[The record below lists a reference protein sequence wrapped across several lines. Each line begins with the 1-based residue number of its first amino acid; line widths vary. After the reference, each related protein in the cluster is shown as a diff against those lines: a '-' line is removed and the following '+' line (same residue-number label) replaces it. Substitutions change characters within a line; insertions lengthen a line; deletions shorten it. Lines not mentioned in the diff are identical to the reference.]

1 VEFEMPLQKKSKITI
16 TDILNKK
23 KNKEKITMLTS
34 YDYCLSRICNET
46 DLDMV
51 LIGDSAATVMMGY
64 DSTRKVGMG
73 EMLTFCKG
81 VVNAIERQVVVADM
95 PFGSYQMDKSIS
107 IKNSIKFLRCGCD
120 AVKLEGGMEITD
132 IIKSLTDLGIPVMGH
147 IGLKPQTTPL
157 HHGYVLQGKTAEGAV
172 KLLNDAKAL
181 EKAGVFSIVLE
192 KVTSEVASVI
202 TQNVNV
208 PTIGIGCG
216 PHVDGQ
222 VLVIHDMLGLY
233 KDFEPKFVKRYLN
246 LSEQIF
252 DAIKT
257 YETDVKSGKFPLE
270 EHMYHMTEGE
280 FARME
285 KMLKRV

>member
-1 VEFEMPLQKKSKITI
+1 MSLQKRSKITI
-16 TDILNKK
+16 SEILNKK
-23 KNKEKITMLTS
+23 KNRVKITMLTS

-64 DSTRKVGMG
+64 DSTRKVGMA

-81 VVNAIERQVVVADM
+81 VVNAITRQVVVADM
-95 PFGSYQMDKSIS
+95 PFGSYQMGKSIS
-107 IKNSIKFLRCGCD
+107 IKNAIKFLRCGCD
-120 AVKLEGGMEITD
+120 AVKLEGGLEIVD

-147 IGLKPQTTPL
+147 IGLRPQTTPL
-157 HHGYVLQGKTAEGAV
+157 HYGYISQGKTAEGGI
-172 KLLNDAKAL
+172 KLVNEAKAL

-216 PHVDGQ
+216 PNVDGQ
-222 VLVIHDMLGLY
+222 VLVTHDMLGLY
-233 KDFEPKFVKRYLN
+233 KDFEPKFVKRYLD
-246 LSEQIF
+246 LSKQIF
-252 DAIKT
+252 DAIKA
-257 YETDVKSGKFPLE
+257 YETEVRSGKFPQE
-270 EHMYHMTEGE
+270 EHMYHMTEE
-280 FARME
+280 ELIKME
-285 KMLKRV
+285 RILKGA

>member
-1 VEFEMPLQKKSKITI
+1 MSLQKKSKITI
-16 TDILNKK
+16 SQILNKK
-23 KNKEKITMLTS
+23 KNKEKITMLTA
-34 YDYCLSRICNET
+34 YDYCISRICNET

-64 DSTRKVGMG
+64 DSTRKIGMV

-81 VVNAIERQVVVADM
+81 VVNAITRQIVVADM
-95 PFGSYQMDKSIS
+95 PFGSYQMGKSIS
-107 IKNSIKFLRCGCD
+107 IKNALKFLRCGCD
-120 AVKLEGGMEITD
+120 AVKLEGGLEIVD
-132 IIKSLTDLGIPVMGH
+132 IIKNLTDLGIPVMGH

-157 HHGYVLQGKTAEGAV
+157 HDGYISQGKTAEGAIR
-172 KLLNDAKAL
+172 LLNEAKAL
-181 EKAGVFSIVLE
+181 EEAGVFSIVLE

-202 TQNVNV
+202 TENINV
-208 PTIGIGCG
+208 PIIGIGCG

-252 DAIKT
+252 DAIKE
-257 YETDVKSGKFPLE
+257 YETEVKSGKFPEE
-270 EHMYHMTEGE
+270 EHMYHMTEEE
-280 FARME
+280 FAKLE

>member
-1 VEFEMPLQKKSKITI
+1 MSIQKKSKITI
-16 TDILNKK
+16 SEILSKK

-64 DSTRKVGMG
+64 NSTRKIGMA

-81 VVNAIERQVVVADM
+81 VVNGITRQVVVADM
-95 PFGSYQMDKSIS
+95 PFGSYQMGKSIS
-107 IKNSIKFLRCGCD
+107 IKNALKFLRCGCD
-120 AVKLEGGMEITD
+120 AVKLEGGLEIVN
-132 IIKSLTDLGIPVMGH
+132 IIKNLTDLGIPVMGH

-157 HHGYVLQGKTAEGAV
+157 HHGYISQGKTAEDAL
-172 KLLNDAKAL
+172 KLFNEAKIL
-181 EKAGVFSIVLE
+181 EEAGVFSIVLE
-192 KVTSEVASVI
+192 KITSEVASVI
-202 TQNVNV
+202 TESVNV

-222 VLVIHDMLGLY
+222 VLVTHDMLGLY
-233 KDFEPKFVKRYLN
+233 RDFEPKFVKRYLN

-252 DAIKT
+252 NAIKA
-257 YETDVKSGKFPLE
+257 YETEVKSGKFPQE
-270 EHMYHMTEGE
+270 EHMYHMTEEE
-280 FARME
+280 FAKLER
-285 KMLKRV
+285 MLKRA

>member
-1 VEFEMPLQKKSKITI
+1 MSLQKKSKITI
-16 TDILNKK
+16 SEILSKK

-64 DSTRKVGMG
+64 NSTRKIGMV

-81 VVNAIERQVVVADM
+81 VVNAITRQVVVADM
-95 PFGSYQMDKSIS
+95 PFGSYQMGKSVS
-107 IKNSIKFLRCGCD
+107 IKNALKFLRCGCD
-120 AVKLEGGMEITD
+120 AVKLEGGLEIVN
-132 IIKSLTDLGIPVMGH
+132 IVKNLTDLGIPVMGH

-157 HHGYVLQGKTAEGAV
+157 HHGYISQGKTAEDAL
-172 KLLNDAKAL
+172 KLLNEAKVL
-181 EKAGVFSIVLE
+181 EEAGVFSIVLE

-202 TQNVNV
+202 TQSVNV

-222 VLVIHDMLGLY
+222 VLVTHDMLGLY
-233 KDFEPKFVKRYLN
+233 KDVEPKFVKRYLN

-252 DAIKT
+252 NAIKA
-257 YETDVKSGKFPLE
+257 YETEVKSGQFPQE
-270 EHMYHMTEGE
+270 EHMYHMTEEE
-280 FARME
+280 FAKLER
-285 KMLKRV
+285 MLKRA

>member
-1 VEFEMPLQKKSKITI
+1 MSFQKKSKITI
-16 TDILNKK
+16 SDIMNKK

-34 YDYCLSRICNET
+34 YDYCISRICNET

-64 DSTRKVGMG
+64 DSTRKIGMP

-81 VVNAIERQVVVADM
+81 VVNAITRQVVVADM
-95 PFGSYQMDKSIS
+95 PFGSYQMGKSIS
-107 IKNSIKFLRCGCD
+107 IKNALKFLRCGCD
-120 AVKLEGGMEITD
+120 AVKLEGGLEIVD
-132 IIKSLTDLGIPVMGH
+132 IIRNLTDLGIPVMGH

-157 HHGYVLQGKTAEGAV
+157 YHGYISQGKTAEGAIR
-172 KLLNDAKAL
+172 LLNEAKAL
-181 EKAGVFSIVLE
+181 EEAGAFSIVIE

-202 TQNVNV
+202 AENINV
-208 PTIGIGCG
+208 PIIGIGCG

-252 DAIKT
+252 EAIKE
-257 YETDVKSGKFPLE
+257 YETEVKSGKFPQE
-270 EHMYHMTEGE
+270 EHMYHMTEEE
-280 FARME
+280 FAKLE
-285 KMLKRV
+285 KMLKSV

>member
-1 VEFEMPLQKKSKITI
+1 MSLQKKSKFTI
-16 TDILNKK
+16 SDILNKK

-34 YDYCLSRICNET
+34 YDYSLSRICNET

-81 VVNAIERQVVVADM
+81 VVNAIKRQVVVADM
-95 PFGSYQMDKSIS
+95 PFGSYQMGKPIS
-107 IKNSIKFLRCGCD
+107 IKNAIKFLRCGCD
-120 AVKLEGGMEITD
+120 AVKLEGGMEIAD
-132 IIKSLTDLGIPVMGH
+132 IVKSLTDLGIPVMGH

-157 HHGYVLQGKTAEGAV
+157 HHGYVSQGKTAEGAI
-172 KLLNDAKAL
+172 KLLNEAKAL

-257 YETDVKSGKFPLE
+257 YETEVKSGKFPLE
-270 EHMYHMTEGE
+270 EHMYHMAEEE
-280 FARME
+280 FAKME

>member
-1 VEFEMPLQKKSKITI
+1 MSIQKKSKITI
-16 TDILNKK
+16 SEILSKK

-64 DSTRKVGMG
+64 NSTRKIGMT

-81 VVNAIERQVVVADM
+81 VVNAITRQVVVADM
-95 PFGSYQMDKSIS
+95 PFGSYQMGKSIS
-107 IKNSIKFLRCGCD
+107 IKNALKFLRCGCD
-120 AVKLEGGMEITD
+120 AVKLEGGLEIVN
-132 IIKSLTDLGIPVMGH
+132 IIKNMTDLGIPVMGH

-157 HHGYVLQGKTAEGAV
+157 HHGYISQGKTAEDAL
-172 KLLNDAKAL
+172 KLLNEAKVL
-181 EKAGVFSIVLE
+181 EEAGVFSIVLE

-202 TQNVNV
+202 TQSVNV

-222 VLVIHDMLGLY
+222 VLVTHDMLGLY

-246 LSEQIF
+246 LSEQISN
-252 DAIKT
+252 AIKA
-257 YETDVKSGKFPLE
+257 YETEVKSGEFPQE
-270 EHMYHMTEGE
+270 EHMYHMTEEE
-280 FARME
+280 FAKLER
-285 KMLKRV
+285 MLKRA

>member
-1 VEFEMPLQKKSKITI
+1 MSIQKKSKITI
-16 TDILNKK
+16 SEILSKK

-46 DLDMV
+46 NLDMV

-64 DSTRKVGMG
+64 NSTRKIGMT

-81 VVNAIERQVVVADM
+81 VVNAITRQIVIADM
-95 PFGSYQMDKSIS
+95 PFGSYQMGKSIS
-107 IKNSIKFLRCGCD
+107 IKNALKFLRCGCD
-120 AVKLEGGMEITD
+120 AVKLEGGLEIVN
-132 IIKSLTDLGIPVMGH
+132 IIKNMTDLGIPVMGH

-157 HHGYVLQGKTAEGAV
+157 HHGYISQGKTAEDAL
-172 KLLNDAKAL
+172 KLLNEAKVL
-181 EKAGVFSIVLE
+181 EEAGVFSIVLE

-202 TQNVNV
+202 TQSVNV

-222 VLVIHDMLGLY
+222 VLVTHDMLGLY

-252 DAIKT
+252 NAIEA
-257 YETDVKSGKFPLE
+257 YETEVKSGKFPQE
-270 EHMYHMTEGE
+270 EHMYHMTEEE
-280 FARME
+280 FAKLER
-285 KMLKRV
+285 MLKRA

>member
-1 VEFEMPLQKKSKITI
+1 MSFQKKSKITI
-16 TDILNKK
+16 SDIMNKK

-34 YDYCLSRICNET
+34 YDYCISRICNET

-64 DSTRKVGMG
+64 DSTRKIGMP

-81 VVNAIERQVVVADM
+81 VVNAITRQVVIADM
-95 PFGSYQMDKSIS
+95 PFGSYQMGKSIS
-107 IKNSIKFLRCGCD
+107 IKNALKFLRCGCD
-120 AVKLEGGMEITD
+120 AVKLEGGLEIVD
-132 IIKSLTDLGIPVMGH
+132 IIRNLTDLGIPVMGH

-157 HHGYVLQGKTAEGAV
+157 YHGYISQGKTAEGAIR
-172 KLLNDAKAL
+172 LLNEAKAL
-181 EKAGVFSIVLE
+181 EEAGVFSIVIE

-202 TQNVNV
+202 AENINV
-208 PTIGIGCG
+208 PIIGIGCG

-252 DAIKT
+252 DAIKE
-257 YETDVKSGKFPLE
+257 YETEVKSGKFPQE
-270 EHMYHMTEGE
+270 EHMYHMTEEE
-280 FARME
+280 FAKLE
-285 KMLKRV
+285 KMLKSV

>member
-1 VEFEMPLQKKSKITI
+1 
-16 TDILNKK
+16 
-23 KNKEKITMLTS
+23 MLTS

-64 DSTRKVGMG
+64 NSTRKIGMA

-81 VVNAIERQVVVADM
+81 VVNAITRQVVVADM
-95 PFGSYQMDKSIS
+95 PFGSYQMGKSVS
-107 IKNSIKFLRCGCD
+107 TKNALKFLRLGCD
-120 AVKLEGGMEITD
+120 AVKLEGGLEIVN
-132 IIKSLTDLGIPVMGH
+132 IIENLTDLGIPVMGH

-157 HHGYVLQGKTAEGAV
+157 HHGYISQGKTAEDAL
-172 KLLNDAKAL
+172 KLLNEAKAL
-181 EKAGVFSIVLE
+181 EEAGVFSIVLE

-202 TQNVNV
+202 TQSVNV
-208 PTIGIGCG
+208 PIIGIGCG

-222 VLVIHDMLGLY
+222 VLVTHDMLGLY

-252 DAIKT
+252 NAIKE
-257 YETDVKSGKFPLE
+257 YETEVKSGKFPQE
-270 EHMYHMTEGE
+270 EHMYHMTEE
-280 FARME
+280 ELAKLER
-285 KMLKRV
+285 MLKRA

>member
-1 VEFEMPLQKKSKITI
+1 MSLQKKTKITI
-16 TDILNKK
+16 SEILNKK

-34 YDYCLSRICNET
+34 YDYSISRICNET
-46 DLDMV
+46 DLDMI

-64 DSTRKVGMG
+64 DSTRKVGMA
-73 EMLTFCKG
+73 EMLTFCEG
-81 VVNAIERQVVVADM
+81 VVNAITRQVVVADM
-95 PFGSYQMDKSIS
+95 PFGSYQMGKSIS
-107 IKNSIKFLRCGCD
+107 IKNAIKFLRCGCD
-120 AVKLEGGMEITD
+120 AVKLEGGLEIAD

-157 HHGYVLQGKTAEGAV
+157 HHGYISQGKTAEDAI
-172 KLLNDAKAL
+172 KLLNEAKAL

-192 KVTSEVASVI
+192 KVTSEVAAVI

-252 DAIKT
+252 DAIKA
-257 YETDVKSGKFPLE
+257 YETEVKSGKFPQE
-270 EHMYHMTEGE
+270 EHMYHMTQEE
-280 FARME
+280 FTKME
-285 KMLKRV
+285 KILKSA